1 MSQWRY
7 NELQV
12 NDQTILKATL
22 VSTGSSWS
30 LSHLNSCASSSLSSV
45 GVLPLLS
52 HSLLRDFY
60 FLFLWEAEGWWSI
73 FYSCFWAEQGHQP
86 CLWGSKS
93 LWMPGIGGPR
103 GRTTS
108 CFKSEG
114 SMGRNPCTAIILMWN
129 CCKPEDKNFTKG
141 LKRHDPKRRKRRMTM
156 TEPRAGRNR
165 GRLGREGFLTGG
177 PDDTRVW
184 PLVIA
189 V

>member
-1 MSQWRY
+1 MTRLFSRPPWFQLVPAGLY
-7 NELQV
+7 HIGTTVPLLHYLV
-12 NDQTILKATL
+12 L
-22 VSTGSSWS
+22 VS
-30 LSHLNSCASSSLSSV
+30 C
-45 GVLPLLS
+45 PFPS

-73 FYSCFWAEQGHQP
+73 FYSCFWAGQGHQP
-86 CLWGSKS
+86 YLSGSKS

-114 SMGRNPCTAIILMWN
+114 SMGWNPCTAIILTWN
-129 CCKPEDKNFTKG
+129 CCKPEDRNFTKG
-141 LKRHDPKRRKRRMTM
+141 LKRHGPKRRKRRMTM

-184 PLVIA
+184 PLVVA